1 MTMADEVKQ
10 SKLHESDGKVSTSKP
25 HHPQHIIS
33 LFRDASFHDKCDTD
47 CPSRARILYAMDY
60 YQTLRTANSAKNAR
74 DLFIAFCDSVYS
86 AALLLDDYVHLMCK
100 HSDSASLSAMAAQLK
115 SRCAGPAKCE
125 WTQRHFGRDAHSLS
139 HSETETEFNFF
150 IATMD
155 TLHFNVFHLRDVGL
169 RIDLSDLKTDD
180 DDSSLVDAAMLR
192 IRDIIRLKRK
202 QFAFDRMDGADAKNK
217 FTIDGGT
224 QKQTLTQKGIEI
236 CSDSQIRI
244 KHLKYGQ
251 RTAAAK
257 RR

>member
-1 MTMADEVKQ
+1 
-10 SKLHESDGKVSTSKP
+10 
-25 HHPQHIIS
+25 
-33 LFRDASFHDKCDTD
+33 
-47 CPSRARILYAMDY
+47 
-60 YQTLRTANSAKNAR
+60 
-74 DLFIAFCDSVYS
+74 
-86 AALLLDDYVHLMCK
+86 MCK

-150 IATMD
+150 IATID

-169 RIDLSDLKTDD
+169 RIDLSDLKTDDDDDAKDID

-217 FTIDGGT
+217 FTIDGAT

-236 CSDSQIRI
+236 CTNSQIRN

-251 RTAAAK
+251 RTTATK
-257 RR
+257 RQ